1 MMKVSVVKL
10 SIALVACM
18 LMAFFF
24 STSKQKPKLVTMDDL
39 KEANCVQVNNLSP
52 KLPDP
57 FSLNPEDV
65 ESAKVLI
72 VESQGKSKDRVDLD
86 AGYGVIQLR
95 HMDKDGLHLV
105 GAYYFQWSSTEP
117 NPVSPLSKLIDSI
130 RAKKETLTTV
140 SMRVEGMS
148 EKEIAK
154 FKKENGQN

>member
-1 MMKVSVVKL
+1 
-10 SIALVACM
+10 
-18 LMAFFF
+18 
-24 STSKQKPKLVTMDDL
+24 
-39 KEANCVQVNNLSP
+39 
-52 KLPDP
+52 
-57 FSLNPEDV
+57 
-65 ESAKVLI
+65 
-72 VESQGKSKDRVDLD
+72 
-86 AGYGVIQLR
+86 
-95 HMDKDGLHLV
+95 MDKDGLHLV